1 MEQWWRSDGTG
12 VEQAPQP
19 WNIGGT
25 LVEHWWHF
33 GGTGPA
39 AVERHLRCQSC
50 GTQSGSECCVLQ
62 ELASHTRA
70 MPIRL
75 TQSGEQ
81 RQELLLGCRRR
92 GSRAFNGDLGV

>member
-1 MEQWWRSDGTG
+1 MEEQWNSGGEVMEQGWNRPRSH
-12 VEQAPQP
+12 
-19 WNIGGT
+19 GT